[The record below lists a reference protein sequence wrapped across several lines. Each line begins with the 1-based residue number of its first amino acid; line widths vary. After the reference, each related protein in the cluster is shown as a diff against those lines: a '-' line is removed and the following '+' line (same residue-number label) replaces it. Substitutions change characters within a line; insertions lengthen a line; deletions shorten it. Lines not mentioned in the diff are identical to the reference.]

1 MDASEGKDASIL
13 DTYANALFASG
24 KTADAIEYQRKAIA
38 VCQSDDL
45 KPQLEAAL
53 KKYEDSAANAK

>member
-1 MDASEGKDASIL
+1 MRRPGEAGPSPPAATAAVVG
-13 DTYANALFASG
+13 ASG
-24 KTADAIEYQRKAIA
+24 KTAAAIEYQRKAIA

-53 KKYEDSAANAK
+53 KKYEDSAAKPK